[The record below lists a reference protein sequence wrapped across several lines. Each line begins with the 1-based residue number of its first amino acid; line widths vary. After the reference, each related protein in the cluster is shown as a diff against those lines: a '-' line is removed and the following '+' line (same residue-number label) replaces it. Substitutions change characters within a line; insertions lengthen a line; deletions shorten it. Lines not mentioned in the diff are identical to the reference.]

1 MLDRPGQGPEFRRGL
16 GRVTESASQESD
28 TGIMTRADTAAGAAV
43 AVIAGQRVEL
53 LDRARIYACGI
64 TPYDVTHLGHA
75 ATFVWI
81 DALGRMLRFAGV
93 KPEVCRN
100 VTDVDDVLDAAA
112 RRAGAAYDE
121 FAAIQQFQFDRD
133 MAALGV
139 RSPEHEPRAHRYVE
153 QVIRLASGLLDAG
166 VAYHR
171 RGSVYF
177 RGQGVASRAGL
188 DRAEALRL
196 SGEFGGRPGD
206 PAKDDPVDVAVWQAT
221 EPGHPAWDSPWGA
234 GRPGWHAECAAMAM
248 SVFGPAVD
256 VHAGGA
262 DLKFPHH
269 AYHAAM
275 AEAFT
280 GVRPYARAW
289 FHSGVVT
296 IDGAKMAKSAGN
308 LILLDDL
315 LAKHPAGA
323 VRLMI
328 LDRPWAQHWDYRPA
342 LLDVAAARL
351 QNLYQAAARNV
362 PNDPA
367 AVDAMRRLLADD
379 LNVPAALDLAVEAG
393 GAAARTVASV
403 LGLS

>member
-1 MLDRPGQGPEFRRGL
+1 
-16 GRVTESASQESD
+16 
-28 TGIMTRADTAAGAAV
+28 MTRTDAAAGAAV

-53 LDRARIYACGI
+53 LDRARVYACGI

-196 SGEFGGRPGD
+196 SGEFGGRPDD

-221 EPGHPAWDSPWGA
+221 EPGHPAWDSPWGP
-234 GRPGWHAECAAMAM
+234 GRPGWHSECAAMAM

-296 IDGAKMAKSAGN
+296 IGGAKMAKSAGN
-308 LILLDDL
+308 LVLLDDL

-328 LDRPWAQHWDYRPA
+328 LDRPWAQSWDYRPA
-342 LLDVAAARL
+342 LLEGAAARL
-351 QNLYQAAARNV
+351 ENLYQAAARNV
-362 PNDPA
+362 PADPA
-367 AVDAMRRLLADD
+367 AVDEMRGLLADD

-393 GAAARTVASV
+393 GAAARTLASV

>member
-1 MLDRPGQGPEFRRGL
+1 
-16 GRVTESASQESD
+16 
-28 TGIMTRADTAAGAAV
+28 MTRIDTAAGAAV

-53 LDRARIYACGI
+53 LDRARVYACGI

-93 KPEVCRN
+93 RPEVCRN

-139 RSPEHEPRAHRYVE
+139 RAPEHEPRAHRYVA
-153 QVIRLASGLLDAG
+153 QVIRLASGLLGVG
-166 VAYHR
+166 VAYTR
-171 RGSVYF
+171 EGNVYF
-177 RGQGVASRAGL
+177 RGQGVTSRVGL

-196 SGEFGGRPGD
+196 SAEYGGRPDD
-206 PAKDDPVDVAVWQAT
+206 PAKDDPLDVAVWQASET
-221 EPGHPAWDSPWGA
+221 GHPAWESPWGP
-234 GRPGWHAECAAMAM
+234 GRPGWHAECVAMAM

-256 VHAGGA
+256 IHAGGL
-262 DLKFPHH
+262 DLRFPHH

-289 FHSGVVT
+289 FHSPVVT

-308 LILLDDL
+308 LVLVGDL
-315 LAKHPAGA
+315 LAKHAPGA

-328 LDRPWAQHWDYRPA
+328 LDRPWGQNWDYRPA
-342 LLDVAAARL
+342 LLEAAAARL
-351 QNLYQAAARNV
+351 DTLYQAAAQNA

-367 AVDAMRRLLADD
+367 AVDALRRLLADD
-379 LNVPAALDLAVEAG
+379 LNVPAAVDLAIEAG
-393 GAAARTVASV
+393 GAAARTLVSV

>member
-1 MLDRPGQGPEFRRGL
+1 MNQTGLMTRTDAADRP
-16 GRVTESASQESD
+16 A
-28 TGIMTRADTAAGAAV
+28 TAT
-43 AVIAGQRVEL
+43 IAGQRLEL
-53 LDRARIYACGI
+53 LDRARVYACGI

-75 ATFVWI
+75 STFVWI
-81 DALGRMLRFAGV
+81 DALGRTLRFLGV
-93 KPEVCRN
+93 EPEVCRN

-139 RSPEHEPRAHRYVE
+139 RAPAHEPRAHRYVE

-166 VAYHR
+166 AAYAR
-171 RGSVYF
+171 EGSVYF
-177 RGQGVASRAGL
+177 RGQGVTSRVGL

-206 PAKDDPVDVAVWQAT
+206 PAKDDPLDIAVWQAG
-221 EPGHPAWDSPWGA
+221 EPGHPAWDSPWGL

-256 VHAGGA
+256 VHAGGL
-262 DLKFPHH
+262 DLRFPHH

-289 FHSGVVT
+289 FHSAVVT
-296 IDGAKMAKSAGN
+296 VDGAKMAKSAGN
-308 LILLDDL
+308 LVLVGDL
-315 LAKHPAGA
+315 LAKHAAGA

-328 LDRPWAQHWDYRPA
+328 LDRPWGQNWDYRSA
-342 LLDVAAARL
+342 LLDTAAARL
-351 QNLYQAAARNV
+351 DTLYRAAARNA
-362 PNDPA
+362 PNDPV
-367 AVDAMRRLLADD
+367 AVDALRRLLAED
-379 LNVPAALDLAVEAG
+379 LNVPAALDLAIETG
-393 GAAARTVASV
+393 GAAARTLVTV

>member
-1 MLDRPGQGPEFRRGL
+1 M
-16 GRVTESASQESD
+16 AD
-28 TGIMTRADTAAGAAV
+28 TGTMTGIHTARGAPA

-53 LDRARIYACGI
+53 LDRARVYACGI

-75 ATFVWI
+75 AAFAWADT
-81 DALGRMLRFAGV
+81 LGRTLRFLGV

-112 RRAGAAYDE
+112 SRAGAAYDT
-121 FAAIQQFQFDRD
+121 FAAIQQFQFERD
-133 MAALGV
+133 MAALNV
-139 RSPEHEPRAHRYVE
+139 RAPEHEPRAHRYVE

-166 VAYHR
+166 AAYVR
-171 RGSVYF
+171 EGSVYF
-177 RGQGVASRAGL
+177 RGGDVAGRAGL
-188 DRAEALRL
+188 ERAEAIRL
-196 SGEFGGRPGD
+196 SGEYAGRPDD
-206 PAKDDPVDVAVWQAT
+206 PAKDDPLDTAIWQAS
-221 EPGHPAWDSPWGA
+221 EAGHPAWDSPWGP

-256 VHAGGA
+256 IHAGGA

-289 FHSGVVT
+289 FHTGVVT

-308 LILLDDL
+308 LVLLDDL
-315 LAKHPAGA
+315 LAVHPAGA

-328 LDRPWAQHWDYRPA
+328 LDRPWAQGWDYRPA
-342 LLDVAAARL
+342 LLDAAAIRL
-351 QNLYQAAARNV
+351 ESLYQAGARNV
-362 PNDPA
+362 PDDPA
-367 AVDAMRRLLADD
+367 AVDGLRRLLATD
-379 LNVPAALDLAVEAG
+379 LNVPAALDPAAEAG
-393 GAAARTVASV
+393 GATARTLAGV
-403 LGLS
+403 LGLA